1 MSSPPESRS
10 LLAEF
15 LDSFLQE
22 KNIRWVLTAGLAIL
36 FGSSVMLV
44 TSHWHEAGPVWKYLV
59 FLGYTGIAFVAGQFV
74 CPKLGLDRTATILL
88 ALVALLLPVTFVA
101 WRWTWPGVDGGAM
114 LRTISAALLIS
125 NTALTAFAGRAVFR
139 RLLRRDQITFLA
151 SYVLLCVAGA
161 VLPACPSW
169 LLLPASVLL
178 WGVFTIGSVK
188 VNRHV
193 FWLTEELK
201 RPRVFDFFPIAL
213 LAAQFVG
220 LLAFCVV
227 PYVNVAWLGPI
238 CVLASLTILLT
249 ADTVAQVFEQRT
261 GGIVWPWPA
270 TIAVPMATG
279 LLVCLGG
286 VLLASS
292 GMAQAH
298 DARPLVVAAALAALV
313 MQRVARRT
321 NHGSFVY
328 ATLLLATVAYNFLPS
343 FAIETARLV
352 ITQSAQAVQEP
363 RLPLAFY
370 GLTYLPLI
378 GGLLAMGAMAKKR
391 GDTLFASPIERYVAF
406 LSWCLLGLG
415 TTHVKALA
423 GVGLAMTAVF
433 AVHERLF
440 RSPGGMVGTI
450 IAWLVGCAGVVPLA
464 NAVCSFAVPQVTHFL
479 VFAGGAAVLFVVGVW
494 RRRTGGNELP
504 LYQLGSLTVSLAMAG
519 VFPIFALAADGG
531 AAALGLDLPITLTAG
546 TDLLTWAAG
555 LAIALLMFV
564 HSLRWRNQA
573 VSTAA
578 VLFFQALQVLVV
590 LQSGLAGEHLVAVA
604 TLSMTGQWL
613 IARALKTRPTFL
625 LSQVFERALR
635 RALTVELSV
644 ALSLVWLPHYVLS
657 ACGATPWSGG
667 ALEWIAA
674 AAIIGWAFDQAVQFR
689 HYATA
694 LLGMLAILGLAC
706 TVFVSVAGP
715 GNERWLPVVC
725 GAMALAGVPV
735 AEALLAYRRRHPHD
749 EDQDRAAAARAIEQ
763 PLVGLLFAVFVGLA
777 VWSIVACTT
786 PSLVA
791 AILAATGL
799 AWFSARSRIPALR
812 VGTIALISWQIVA
825 LPADFLTKAHNY
837 VWNLSWV
844 ELQQVG
850 FPVGLLAAIGFAAW
864 ALARRTKN
872 NDVAAVVDLQRMG
885 LGAVAIVTGLSA
897 LGVDDPTAWQISLS
911 LLAPV
916 VVAIAYLFGAWRDQ
930 IEIRVWNAMSLV
942 GVILAY
948 LFHWHLLRVDGQI
961 AMFALLGT
969 GVVAWSV
976 GKALVGRGRL
986 AIFSRPLVDAGYR
999 LPALNLAVALFK
1011 QATVAEPSWLGPG
1024 TLALFL
1030 TAGFYFWRGVEERR
1044 PLAVLFAA
1052 LVANVS
1058 LFLVWHELR
1067 ITNPQCYMIP
1077 LGATVLL
1084 LTETLRR
1091 EIPESVRD
1099 PLRYLGAIVVL
1110 VSPTFE
1116 MFDGS
1121 WLPFL
1126 TLMVVSV
1133 LVLLMA
1139 IGLRVRALMYAG
1151 AGFLAADLAG
1161 MVVRGCVDHPQLL
1174 WVAGLGIGTSV
1185 VVLGAVC
1192 ELKRETL
1199 LARVR
1204 ALSAVLETWN

>member
-22 KNIRWVLTAGLAIL
+22 RNIRWVLTAGLAIL

-59 FLGYTGIAFVAGQFV
+59 FLGYTGVAFVVGQFV

-101 WRWTWPGVDGGAM
+101 WRWTWPGVDGGTM
-114 LRTISAALLIS
+114 SRIISAALLVA
-125 NTALTAFAGRAVFR
+125 NTALTAFAGREVFR
-139 RLLRRDQITFLA
+139 RLLRGDQLTFLA
-151 SYVLLCVAGA
+151 SYVLLCVVGA
-161 VLPACPSW
+161 VLPACPSG

-178 WGVFTIGSVK
+178 WGVFTVGSVK

-193 FWLTEELK
+193 FWLTEELR
-201 RPRVFDFFPIAL
+201 RPRIFDFFPIAL

-227 PYVNVAWLGPI
+227 PYVTVAWLGPI

-249 ADTVAQVFEQRT
+249 ADTVARVFEQRT

-270 TIAVPMATG
+270 TIAVPMTIG
-279 LLVCLGG
+279 LLVCVGG

-292 GMAQAH
+292 GIAQAH
-298 DARPLVVAAALAALV
+298 DARPLVVAAALAAFV
-313 MQRVARRT
+313 IERVARRT
-321 NHGSFVY
+321 NHASFVY

-343 FAIETARLV
+343 FALETARHV
-352 ITQSAQAVQEP
+352 ITQSAHAVQEP

-370 GLTYLPLI
+370 GFTYLPLI
-378 GGLLAMGAMAKKR
+378 GGLLVIGAMAKR
-391 GDTLFASPIERYVAF
+391 RVDALFAAPIERYVAL
-406 LSWCLLGLG
+406 LSWLLLGLG

-440 RSPGGMVGTI
+440 RSQGGMVGTI
-450 IAWLVGCAGVVPLA
+450 IAWLVCCAGVVPLVS
-464 NAVCSFAVPQVTHFL
+464 AVGDVAVPQVAHFL
-479 VFAGGAAVLFVVGVW
+479 VFAGGAAVLFAVGAW
-494 RRRTGGNELP
+494 RRRVWGNEP
-504 LYQLGSLTVSLAMAG
+504 LHYELASLTVSLAMAI
-519 VFPIFALAADGG
+519 VFPLFAVAADLVVPM
-531 AAALGLDLPITLTAG
+531 LGLDIPSTMVAG

-555 LAIALLMFV
+555 AAIALLMFV
-564 HSLRWRNQA
+564 HSVRWRSQA

-578 VLFFQALQVLVV
+578 ILFFQALQVLAV
-590 LQSGLAGEHLVAVA
+590 LQSGLANEHLLAVA
-604 TLSMTGQWL
+604 TLSLTGQWL
-613 IARALKTRPTFL
+613 VARVLRMRPTFIV
-625 LSQVFERALR
+625 SQVFGTALR
-635 RALTVELSV
+635 RTLSVELS
-644 ALSLVWLPHYVLS
+644 AMLSLVWLPHYVLS
-657 ACGATPWSGG
+657 ACGQTPWSGSV
-667 ALEWIAA
+667 LECVAA
-674 AAIIGWAFDQAVQFR
+674 AAIIGWAFDQAIQSGQRV
-689 HYATA
+689 TA
-694 LLGMLAILGLAC
+694 LVGMLTILGLAC
-706 TVFVSVAGP
+706 TIFVRVAGP
-715 GNERWLPVVC
+715 GYEPWLPVIC
-725 GAMALAGVPV
+725 GAMALLGVPA
-735 AEALLAYRRRHPHD
+735 AEALRAYRGRHPYD
-749 EDQDRAAAARAIEQ
+749 EDQRCTSAAQTIEQ
-763 PLVGLLFAVFVGLA
+763 PLVGLMLGVFIGLA
-777 VWSIVACTT
+777 LWSIVACTT
-786 PSLVA
+786 PSIVA
-791 AILAATGL
+791 AVLAAAGL
-799 AWFSARSRIPALR
+799 AWFSARSRFPALR
-812 VGTIALISWQIVA
+812 LATVALISWQVVA
-825 LPADFLTKAHNY
+825 SPVDFLTKNHDY
-837 VWNLSWV
+837 VWDLRWV
-844 ELQQVG
+844 DAQAAA

-864 ALARRTKN
+864 ALVRRTKN
-872 NDVAAVVDLQRMG
+872 NDVAAIVDLQRMG
-885 LGAVAIVTGLSA
+885 LGAVAILTGLSA
-897 LGVDDPTAWQISLS
+897 LAVNDPTAWQIAMA

-916 VVAIAYLFGAWRDQ
+916 VVAVAYLYGAWRDQ
-930 IEIRVWNAMSLV
+930 IEARVWSAMSLA
-942 GVILAY
+942 GVVLAY
-948 LFHWHLLRVDGQI
+948 MFHWHLLRVDGQI

-969 GVVAWSV
+969 GFAAWSV
-976 GKALVGRGRL
+976 GKALAGRGRWG
-986 AIFSRPLVDAGYR
+986 IFARPLVDAGYR

-1011 QATVAEPSWLGPG
+1011 QATLAEPGWLGPG

-1044 PLAVLFAA
+1044 PPAVLFAA
-1052 LVANVS
+1052 LVANTS

-1067 ITNPQCYMIP
+1067 VTNPQCYMIP
-1077 LGATVLL
+1077 LGATILL

-1091 EIPESVRD
+1091 EVPESVRD
-1099 PLRYLGAIVVL
+1099 PLRYLGAIAVL

-1161 MVVRGCVDHPQLL
+1161 MVVRGCVDHPHLL
-1174 WVAGLGIGTSV
+1174 WVAGLGIGTTV

-1192 ELKRETL
+1192 ELKREAL

-1204 ALSAVLETWN
+1204 SLSAALETWN